1 MAPKVLSN
9 KEISTDYYSF

>member
-9 KEISTDYYSF
+9 KEISSDYYSF

>member
-1 MAPKVLSN
+1 MAPKVLNN